1 MNRTSL
7 AELEAV
13 ATVARVGGFRAAA
26 RELGVSPSALSHSIA
41 ALEDRLHVRLFNRTT
56 RSVALTAAGETFVA
70 EVAPALAAIDGA
82 LENASEGSSEISGA
96 LRINTSRGAV
106 AILLQPLFL
115 RYVRRY
121 PRIELEIA
129 TEEALVD
136 VLGQGFDAGI
146 RLADTVPPDM
156 IAVPILPT
164 IRSLVVGAPAYFV
177 GRERPVAPADLMRHQ
192 CIRARMGTGKLYRWE
207 FERRGQVVLIDAPG
221 FLTLDESG
229 LMLEAALAGA
239 GLAYIG
245 EPSAAEHIA
254 AGRLEVVLADWT
266 PSYPGLSLY
275 FAGRRHI
282 PARLRAL
289 IDLIHEL
296 GHGTGAAAPA
306 EYGARSTADNR

>member
-1 MNRTSL
+1 MSRASL

-13 ATVARVGGFRAAA
+13 ATVARAGGFRAAG
-26 RELGVSPSALSHSIA
+26 RELGVSSSALSHAIA
-41 ALEDRLHVRLFNRTT
+41 ALEDRLQVRLFNRTT

-70 EVAPALAAIDGA
+70 DVAPALAAIDGA
-82 LENASEGSSEISGA
+82 MENAREGGSEVSGV
-96 LRINTSRGAV
+96 LRINTSRGA
-106 AILLQPLFL
+106 AEMLLQPLFL
-115 RYVRRY
+115 RYLHRY
-121 PRIELEIA
+121 PRVELEIA
-129 TEEALVD
+129 TEEALID

-164 IRSLVVGAPAYFV
+164 IRSVVVGAPAYFV
-177 GRERPVAPADLMRHQ
+177 GRKRPVVPADLIRHHH

-207 FERRGQVVLIDAPG
+207 FEKRGQAVLIDAPG
-221 FLTLDESG
+221 SLTLDESG

-245 EPSAAEHIA
+245 EPSVAGHIA

-266 PSYPGLSLY
+266 PPYPGLSLY

-289 IDLIHEL
+289 IDLIRDQ
-296 GHGTGAAAPA
+296 GHAA
-306 EYGARSTADNR
+306 G

>member
-1 MNRTSL
+1 MIRVSL

-13 ATVARVGGFRAAA
+13 ATVARAGGFRVAA

-41 ALEDRLHVRLFNRTT
+41 ALEDRLGVRLFNRTT
-56 RSVALTAAGETFVA
+56 RSVALTAAGESFVA

-82 LENASEGSSEISGA
+82 LENASEGRSEISGV
-96 LRINTSRGAV
+96 LRINTSRGAA
-106 AILLQPLFL
+106 AILLRPLFL
-115 RYVRRY
+115 PYLRRY
-121 PRIELEIA
+121 PRVELEIA

-136 VLGQGFDAGI
+136 VLGQGFDAGV

-164 IRSLVVGAPAYFV
+164 IRSLVVGAPSYFV

-192 CIRARMGTGKLYRWE
+192 CIRARMGSGKLYRWE
-207 FERRGQVVLIDAPG
+207 FEKRGQAVLIDAPG
-221 FLTLDESG
+221 FLTLAESG

-266 PSYPGLSLY
+266 PPYPGLSLY

-296 GHGTGAAAPA
+296 GHGTG
-306 EYGARSTADNR
+306 

>member
-26 RELGVSPSALSHSIA
+26 RELGVSSSALSHAIA

-70 EVAPALAAIDGA
+70 EVAPALAAIGGA
-82 LENASEGSSEISGA
+82 LENASEGGGEISGV
-96 LRINTSRGAV
+96 LRINMSRGA
-106 AILLQPLFL
+106 ADLLLQPLFL
-115 RYVRRY
+115 RYLSRH
-121 PRIELEIA
+121 PRVELEIA
-129 TEEALVD
+129 TEEALID
-136 VLGQGFDAGI
+136 VLGQGFDAGV
-146 RLADTVPPDM
+146 RLAQTVPPDM
-156 IAVPILPT
+156 IAVPISST

-192 CIRARMGTGKLYRWE
+192 CIRARMGSGKLYRWE
-207 FERRGQVVLIDAPG
+207 FEKRGQAVLIDAPG

-266 PSYPGLSLY
+266 PPYPGLSLY

-289 IDLIHEL
+289 IDLIREL
-296 GHGTGAAAPA
+296 GHGTG
-306 EYGARSTADNR
+306 

>member
-1 MNRTSL
+1 MSRASL

-13 ATVARVGGFRAAA
+13 ATVARTGGFRAAA
-26 RELGVSPSALSHSIA
+26 RELGVSSSALSHAIA
-41 ALEDRLHVRLFNRTT
+41 ALEDRLQVRLFNRTT

-70 EVAPALAAIDGA
+70 EVAPGLAVIDGA
-82 LENASEGSSEISGA
+82 LENASESSSEISGV
-96 LRINTSRGAV
+96 LRINTSRGA
-106 AILLQPLFL
+106 AEMLLQPLFL
-115 RYVRRY
+115 RYLRRY
-121 PRIELEIA
+121 PRVELEIA

-136 VLGQGFDAGI
+136 VLGQGFDAGV

-164 IRSLVVGAPAYFV
+164 IRSVVVGAPAYFV
-177 GRERPVAPADLMRHQ
+177 GRKRPVVPTDLMRHR

-207 FERRGQVVLIDAPG
+207 FQKRGQAVLIDAPG
-221 FLTLDESG
+221 ALTLDESG

-245 EPSAAEHIA
+245 ESKAAEHIA
-254 AGRLEVVLADWT
+254 AGRLEVVLVDWT
-266 PSYPGLSLY
+266 PPYPGLSLY

-289 IDLIHEL
+289 IDLIREQ
-296 GHGTGAAAPA
+296 GHTTG
-306 EYGARSTADNR
+306 

>member
-1 MNRTSL
+1 MSRASL

-13 ATVARVGGFRAAA
+13 ATVARTGGFRAAA
-26 RELGVSPSALSHSIA
+26 RELGVSSSALSHAIA
-41 ALEDRLHVRLFNRTT
+41 ALEDRLRVRLFNRTT

-82 LENASEGSSEISGA
+82 LENASEGGGEISGV
-96 LRINTSRGAV
+96 LRINTSRGA
-106 AILLQPLFL
+106 AEMLLQPLFL
-115 RYVRRY
+115 RYLRRY
-121 PRIELEIA
+121 PRVELEIA

-164 IRSLVVGAPAYFV
+164 IRSVVIGAPAYFSE
-177 GRERPVAPADLMRHQ
+177 RERPAAPADLMRHQ

-207 FERRGQVVLIDAPG
+207 FEKRGQSVLIDAPG
-221 FLTLDESG
+221 SLTLDESG
-229 LMLEAALAGA
+229 LMLKAALAGA

-245 EPSAAEHIA
+245 EPSAAEDIA
-254 AGRLEVVLADWT
+254 AGRLEIVLADWT
-266 PSYPGLSLY
+266 PPYPGLSLY

-289 IDLIHEL
+289 IDLIREQ
-296 GHGTGAAAPA
+296 GRTTG
-306 EYGARSTADNR
+306 